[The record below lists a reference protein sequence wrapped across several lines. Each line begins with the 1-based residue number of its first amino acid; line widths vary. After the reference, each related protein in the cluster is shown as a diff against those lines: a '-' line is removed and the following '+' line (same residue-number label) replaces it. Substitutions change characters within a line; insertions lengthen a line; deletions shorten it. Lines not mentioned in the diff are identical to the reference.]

1 MAARPVNPREVDMA
15 LAQRASSGERAAQKE
30 LFAAQKHGVHHALFR
45 ILGSNREIE
54 DVLQESFVTIF
65 RALPSFRGESTLSR
79 WCQTIATRT
88 AYAAIA
94 KRRPVALELVDD
106 IAADPSPDAQR
117 IMRAREAVRRL
128 YAALD
133 RIEAKQRIAFTLA
146 VIDGRSFGEVAELT
160 ESTVLAIKTRVW
172 RARRELMKRAQ
183 KDELLAQYIVEL
195 GGDS

>member
-1 MAARPVNPREVDMA
+1 MAARPVNPREVDVA
-15 LAQRASSGERAAQKE
+15 LAQRAASGERAAQRE
-30 LFAAQKHGVHHALFR
+30 LFQAQKHGVHHALFR

-54 DVLQESFVTIF
+54 DVLQDSFVAIF
-65 RALPSFRGESTLSR
+65 RALPSFRGESTLGR

-88 AYAAIA
+88 AYATIA
-94 KRRPVALELVDD
+94 KRRPVSLELVDD

-117 IMRAREAVRRL
+117 LLRARDAVRRL

-172 RARRELMKRAQ
+172 RARRELFKRAA
-183 KDELLAQYIVEL
+183 KDDLLAQYLAEL
-195 GGDS
+195 GGES